1 MKINLTKRLGWLATA
16 VVLSGA
22 GLVATA
28 TGASAQPTTASTPSA
43 ATVAAAP
50 LLFDIN
56 GSWTDVGSAKPVI
69 TAANGFLIVDMS
81 YAHRPTATGLVIN
94 SSTISVTFPDAGTF
108 TATLQAPNI
117 IRWSNGSTWEKV
129 FTGPTV
135 VNLNGQRWTPGAAFS
150 QQANGFLTVDMSDS
164 HRPTATGFVI
174 DSSTISVTFP
184 DAGTFTATLQAPD
197 TIRWSN
203 GTTWQ
208 SLPLQ

>member
-1 MKINLTKRLGWLATA
+1 MKINLKKRLGWLATA

-22 GLVATA
+22 GLAATA
-28 TGASAQPTTASTPSA
+28 IGASAQPTTASTPSA

-81 YAHRPTATGLVIN
+81 YAHRPTAT
-94 SSTISVTFPDAGTF
+94 AGTF

-135 VNLNGQRWTPGAAFS
+135 VNLNGQHWTPGAAFS
-150 QQANGFLTVDMSDS
+150 QQDNGFLTVDMSDS

-203 GTTWQ
+203 GSTWQ